1 MKSILLILTVLILAA
16 TAAWAG
22 EADVETVEAV
32 SAGENR
38 YGFQVTIRHADAGWD
53 HYADRFEI
61 VDGGGRILGTRIL
74 YHPHVNEQPFT
85 PQSRKRFDTT
95 GHRPGY
101 RAGPR
106 QPPWLWRP
114 AGDPATAGSLILPD

>member
-32 SAGENR
+32 SAGENS

-85 PQSRKRFDTT
+85 RNLENVLIPPGIAQATVRAHDSR
-95 GHRPGY
+95 HGY
-101 RAGPR
+101 GGR
-106 QPPWLWRP
+106 QVTLQ
-114 AGDPATAGSLILPD
+114 LPDR